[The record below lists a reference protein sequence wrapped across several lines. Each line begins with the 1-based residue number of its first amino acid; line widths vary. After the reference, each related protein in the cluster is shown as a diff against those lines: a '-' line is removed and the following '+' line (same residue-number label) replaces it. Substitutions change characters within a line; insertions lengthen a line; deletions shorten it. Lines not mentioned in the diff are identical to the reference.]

1 MQHSRSAASI
11 RPRLRSWLHVALQ
24 HCSQSWIFINSSTPQ
39 LSNSFAGQQEM
50 GREDV
55 DQALHIITAA
65 QRDLRRIGVTEE
77 MMAKLMRE
85 VKAAAP
91 RIYVAVYQGDAH
103 ILNFDVSGIASC
115 LANVQGEREE
125 TNILASAPQVV

>member
-1 MQHSRSAASI
+1 
-11 RPRLRSWLHVALQ
+11 
-24 HCSQSWIFINSSTPQ
+24 
-39 LSNSFAGQQEM
+39 M

-91 RIYVAVYQGDAH
+91 RIYEGYSGNAC
-103 ILNFDVSGIASC
+103 LVSKY
-115 LANVQGEREE
+115 VE
-125 TNILASAPQVV
+125 